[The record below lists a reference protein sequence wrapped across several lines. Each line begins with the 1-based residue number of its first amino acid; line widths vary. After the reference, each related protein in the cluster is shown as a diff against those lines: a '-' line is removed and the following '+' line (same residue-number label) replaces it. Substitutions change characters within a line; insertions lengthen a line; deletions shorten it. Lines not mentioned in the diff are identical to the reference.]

1 MGRPEGQDRRWSVPG
16 SGFARPVI
24 FTPPIFYRCLPR
36 MPGTD
41 SVKDLGLKMGR
52 PEGQE
57 RAVVSS
63 GLRVRAS
70 GDLLPLPSFTDPFP
84 ICPGPEDSVKDL
96 GLKMGRPEGPEQAM
110 VSSGLRVRA
119 SGDLLPLPSFTDAFP
134 ACPKPET
141 R

>member
-1 MGRPEGQDRRWSVPG
+1 MPETG
-16 SGFARPVI
+16 
-24 FTPPIFYRCLPR
+24 
-36 MPGTD
+36 D

-52 PEGQE
+52 PEGPEQ
-57 RAVVSS
+57 AMVSS

-70 GDLLPLPSFTDPFP
+70 GDLLPRASFTDPFP
-84 ICPGPEDSVKDL
+84 ECPGPGDSVKDL